1 MSGMA
6 ARLFVCKA
14 EYAWLLSDK
23 GIVFTNGEIVGVLFV
38 DKVEG
43 TDHNDIDVHFHGVQL

>member
-1 MSGMA
+1 MA
-6 ARLFVCKA
+6 ARLFVCKT